1 VRALRAAAFGR
12 HLAAAFGLLVAA
24 APGFA
29 EEGETVVV
37 EPGDSLAKIA
47 ERELG
52 HAGLWPV
59 LYRANRDRIKDPE
72 RVYPGQELTVPHPPP
87 RASRP
92 GAPSESEA
100 PAREAP

>member
-1 VRALRAAAFGR
+1 MRARA
-12 HLAAAFGLLVAA
+12 VAA
-24 APGFA
+24 ALGLTLATAFVGGA
-29 EEGETVVV
+29 SALAAEGETVVV

-72 RVYPGQELTVPHPPP
+72 RVYPGQELTVPHPTP
-87 RASRP
+87 RAPRP

-100 PAREAP
+100 PSREAP